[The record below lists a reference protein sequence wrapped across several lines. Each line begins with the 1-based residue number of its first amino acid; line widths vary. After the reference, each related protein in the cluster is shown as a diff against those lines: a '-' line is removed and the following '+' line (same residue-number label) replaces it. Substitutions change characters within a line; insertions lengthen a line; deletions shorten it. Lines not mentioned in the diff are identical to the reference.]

1 MSYFIFN
8 GLDSRDYGVLEGTPI
23 PPRAESGFKTVE
35 IPGRL
40 EPLNQIRKNYKN
52 QTITLFLGIKNPN
65 IIDEINSWLN
75 GAGELILSGD
85 LTKYYKAYAHT
96 AITPERL
103 SRRFGKIPVTFTV
116 EPFRYGVN
124 NSIISHI
131 FTDITD
137 GSPEKTITVTVG
149 GSYTCEPL
157 YFFRWAGRIEMTVN
171 GGEPLIIDSGAE
183 QTKGNSGVI
192 GPAASAEKDAE
203 SNSIIVNGELGRI
216 HGEYTD
222 TYTPSGNGTPI
233 YHYISPE
240 TTMFIN
246 TSLRLAYK
254 LEGGVRKVC
263 CEMTSGKFPMLEPG
277 ENTVKFRL
285 MPEYTWEH
293 TMPDGTV
300 RQYKHVEQ
308 KLISFDVTP
317 NTRWL

>member
-8 GLDSRDYGVLEGTPI
+8 GLDSRNYGVLEGMPI

-52 QTITLFLGIKNPN
+52 QTITLFLGIRTPN
-65 IIDEINSWLN
+65 VIDKINSWLN

-116 EPFRYGVN
+116 EPFRYDVN
-124 NSIISHI
+124 NPVIPHI

-137 GSPEKTITVTVG
+137 GSPEKTITVKAE

-157 YFFRWAGRIEMTVN
+157 YYFRWAGRIEMTVN
-171 GGEPLIIDSGAE
+171 GGEPLIIDSG
-183 QTKGNSGVI
+183 TS
-192 GPAASAEKDAE
+192 D
-203 SNSIIVNGELGRI
+203 
-216 HGEYTD
+216 GEYTD
-222 TYTPSGNGTPI
+222 SYTPSGNGTPV

-240 TTMFIN
+240 AAIFVSTP
-246 TSLRLAYK
+246 LRLAYK
-254 LEGGVRKVC
+254 TENGGRTVC

-293 TMPDGTV
+293 AMSDGSV
-300 RQYKHVEQ
+300 RLYKRTGQ
-308 KLISFDVTP
+308 KLSIFDVTP
-317 NTRWL
+317 NARWL